1 MRILSHDRHGPA
13 TALAIPSDIPVPFA
27 EPQPVLTLLA
37 QCPAARQTPL
47 LTSDDLARR
56 SQVAWV
62 GVKDERTRMGL
73 GSFKAL
79 GAAFVIASDAV
90 ATGADDF
97 ASALAGLT
105 YVTASAGNH
114 GLSVAS
120 GARVFGANALV
131 YISDTVP
138 ESFAD
143 RLRAKG
149 ADVIREGA
157 DYAQSMAAAEAAATA
172 NGWQLLSDSSWQGY
186 VTVPQLLMQGYLAL
200 IAETAAQI
208 VAPPTHILVQAG
220 VGGLA
225 CAVAAHV
232 RKIWGDAPRIIVV
245 EPDAAPALFES
256 IRAGRPVVAP
266 GPVSIMGR
274 LDCKE
279 ASLIALKGL
288 ARDADL
294 FVTLTEDEA
303 ASALPILAEAGLA
316 TTPSGGAGL
325 AALLASAPHR
335 LELGLDRQ
343 SRVLCFLSET
353 AET

>member
-1 MRILSHDRHGPA
+1 MRILFHDRRDLA
-13 TALAIPSDIPVPFA
+13 TSPAIPLEIPVPFVD
-27 EPQPVLTLLA
+27 PQPVLTLLA
-37 QCPAARQTPL
+37 QCPAARPTPL
-47 LTSDDLARR
+47 LTSDDLAQRT
-56 SQVAWV
+56 QVDWV

-90 ATGADDF
+90 ATGADEF
-97 ASALAGLT
+97 AIALSGLT

-143 RLRAKG
+143 RLRDKG
-149 ADVIREGA
+149 AKVIREGA
-157 DYAQSMAAAEAAATA
+157 DYAQSMAAAESAATA
-172 NGWQLLSDSSWQGY
+172 NGWRLLSDSSWQGY
-186 VTVPQLLMQGYLAL
+186 VAVPRLLMQGYLAL

-208 VAPPTHILVQAG
+208 AAPPTHILVQAG

-232 RKIWGDAPRIIVV
+232 RNTWGDAPCIVVV
-245 EPDAAPALFES
+245 EPESAPALFES
-256 IRAGRPVVAP
+256 IRVGRPVVAP

-294 FVTLTEDEA
+294 FVTITEDEA
-303 ASALPILAEAGLA
+303 ASALPILAAAGLA

-325 AALLASAPHR
+325 AALLASAPYR